1 MLDTFAMKMAKEHP
15 DEKVT
20 FAIYLPY
27 TRSTRP
33 LLQLDLEVKYES
45 FNLENVSVVCFENL
59 SELKDANLTNHY
71 VCIDE
76 ISLSLLR
83 PEDFLEILLEINPK
97 SVWIA
102 IRDTAQGRYGEV
114 DPEQYLREKFT
125 GWEIVNLVHPLR
137 TSKNISEKVKS
148 ARVIDGVHTN
158 EFNSTLVIAP
168 NMPLGPDPLILRRS
182 KGSIQARLQ
191 HVFSDVVTDQGV
203 LIILDFPAMIATP
216 EEIHEAKRVTS
227 HQELAERTDHNSQMC
242 LVGIEAVKACQRS
255 QGPPL
260 LWFGSQTDSDSD
272 FGFVSDTL
280 CDTKDSVKEWMKG
293 KKNISGRDLISDAKC
308 VLGYEADFVIYVGSG
323 LSDQITAFM
332 SRCRGQFVHISD
344 PMDHAFSTSYVRGA
358 EGPTVPWDQD
368 GNPL

>member
-1 MLDTFAMKMAKEHP
+1 MLDTFAMKIAKEHP

-20 FAIYLPY
+20 FAIFLPY

-45 FNLENVSVVCFENL
+45 FNLENVSVVCYDRL

-71 VCIDE
+71 LCIDE

-102 IRDTAQGRYGEV
+102 IRDTAQLGEV

-148 ARVIDGVHTN
+148 AKVIDSVHTN
-158 EFNSTLVIAP
+158 EFNHTLVIAP
-168 NMPLGPDPLILRRS
+168 NMPLGPDPLILPRS
-182 KGSIQARLQ
+182 EGSIQARLQ
-191 HVFSDVVTDQGV
+191 HVFSDVVTDQGA
-203 LIILDFPAMIATP
+203 LIILDILNMEATP

-227 HQELAERTDHNSQMC
+227 HQELAERTDRHSQRCM
-242 LVGIEAVKACQRS
+242 VGIEAVKACQRP

-260 LWFGSQTDSDSD
+260 LWFDSDSD
-272 FGFVSDTL
+272 FVSDTL
-280 CDTKDSVKEWMKG
+280 CDTEDSVKEWMKG
-293 KKNISGRDLISDAKC
+293 KKNISGRDLISDTKC
-308 VLGYEADFVIYVGSG
+308 VPGYEADFVIYVGSG
-323 LSDQITAFM
+323 NVTAFM
-332 SRCRGQFVHISD
+332 SRCRGQFVHISE
-344 PMDHAFSTSYVRGA
+344 PMDHAFSTGFVRGA
-358 EGPTVPWDQD
+358 EGPTVPWDEN
-368 GNPL
+368 GTHMGPAWNPPRE

>member
-20 FAIYLPY
+20 FAIFLPY

-76 ISLSLLR
+76 ISFSSNMR

-102 IRDTAQGRYGEV
+102 IRDTGRFDSV

-137 TSKNISEKVKS
+137 TTKNVSEKVKS
-148 ARVIDGVHTN
+148 AKVVDAVHSN

-168 NMPLGPDPLILRRS
+168 NMPLGPDPLILPRS
-182 KGSIQARLQ
+182 EGSIQARLQ
-191 HVFSDVVTDQGV
+191 HVFSEVVTDQRA
-203 LIILDFPAMIATP
+203 LIILDIINMEATQ

-227 HQELAERTDHNSQMC
+227 HQELAERTDHHSQRCM
-242 LVGIEAVKACQRS
+242 VGIEAVKACQRP

-260 LWFGSQTDSDSD
+260 LWFDSDSD
-272 FGFVSDTL
+272 FVSDTL
-280 CDTKDSVKEWMKG
+280 CDTEDSVKEWMKG
-293 KKNISGRDLISDAKC
+293 KKNISGRDLISDTRC
-308 VLGYEADFVIYVGSG
+308 VLGYEADFVIYVGAGRSN
-323 LSDQITAFM
+323 QATAFM
-332 SRCRGQFVHISD
+332 SRCRGQFVHISE
-344 PMDHAFSTSYVRGA
+344 PMDHAFTTGHVRGA